1 MYELIEEASKVL
13 RTPPPVFDFENPKE
27 DPKEIEKNMAE
38 HGNIWWYWTVCKSGR
53 STI

>member
-38 HGNIWWYWTVCKSGR
+38 AWKHLVVLDCLQIR
-53 STI
+53 